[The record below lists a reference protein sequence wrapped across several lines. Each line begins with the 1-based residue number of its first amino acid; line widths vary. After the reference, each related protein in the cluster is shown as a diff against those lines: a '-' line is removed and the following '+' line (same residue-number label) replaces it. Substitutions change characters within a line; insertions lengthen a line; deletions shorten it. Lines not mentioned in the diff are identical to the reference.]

1 MKLLQIIPMPIITGC
16 GGSDPGHLTKIL
28 ISIFLLGLIGVFIAS
43 IIALVKTL
51 KSNVT
56 YTSKWKYFKE
66 RLEES
71 GIFFFSTA
79 LIAVPTMYALG
90 ALIYSAL

>member
-1 MKLLQIIPMPIITGC
+1 MKLLQIIPMPIITGG

-28 ISIFLLGLIGVFIAS
+28 ISIFLLGVIGVFIAS

-51 KSNVT
+51 KFRWD

-66 RLEES
+66 RLVES
-71 GIFFFSTA
+71 EIFFFSTA
-79 LIAVPTMYALG
+79 LIAVPTIFALG